1 MIFLKP
7 RVASWRYQRG
17 SRSLALNLVQT
28 AQPIAQMNS
37 CNQKEDDD
45 DDIDVPDEIEEVIED
60 ILKGL
65 RDKNRDVQ

>member
-7 RVASWRYQRG
+7 RVAAWRYQRG

-28 AQPIAQMNS
+28 AQPVPQIQS
-37 CNQKEDDD
+37 SNQKEDIDE
-45 DDIDVPDEIEEVIED
+45 DIDVPDEIEEVIED